1 MSAVLAA
8 QADSLDWTP
17 VSSSNVQ
24 AVAYAADFRRLFI
37 RFKSGQRYAYEG
49 VPAGVFQGLLAAP
62 SKGEY
67 VFFLLR
73 NKGKD
78 DRFVYTGPF

>member
-8 QADSLDWTP
+8 QADSLDWTA

-24 AVAYAADFRRLFI
+24 AVAYAADFARLFI

-49 VPAGVFQGLLAAP
+49 VPLGVFQGLLAAP

-67 VFFLLR
+67 VFAIIR
-73 NKGKD
+73 RKGTD
-78 DRFVYTGPF
+78 SVYPYSGPF

>member
-1 MSAVLAA
+1 VSSVLSA

-24 AVAYAADFRRLFI
+24 AVAYAADFARLFV
-37 RFKSGQRYAYEG
+37 RFKSGKRYAYEG
-49 VPAGVFQGLLAAP
+49 VPLGVFQGLLGAA

-67 VFFLLR
+67 VHSIIR
-73 NKGKD
+73 AKGTD
-78 DRFVYTGPF
+78 SRYPYSGPF